1 MAVKK
6 KIVLLGDSA
15 VGKTSLIRRYVFD
28 KFDDT
33 YITTI
38 GSKVTRKELMIRKGD
53 RKVELNLI
61 IWDILGRRGYTSI
74 HARTFA
80 GVHGAFL
87 VSDLTRRETL
97 ASLERYWIPLLFKVV
112 EYVPLVFVCNKNDL
126 MNEVEFDLEDLDA
139 IASRYN
145 IGFEDELPEN
155 LSPSYSTSAK
165 TGSNVEKAFES
176 LGHFILS
183 ENIPSDPIKEMYEA
197 LVAMGIQQQ
206 TEVRTPLGALDAI
219 FVDVCEEFDDDRLA
233 MSILRQEISRA
244 GIDIR
249 SPSKEGLLK
258 VVEYLAEAESEYRDT
273 KIVLANKERRMK
285 WVRSVRKYE

>member
-1 MAVKK
+1 
-6 KIVLLGDSA
+6 
-15 VGKTSLIRRYVFD
+15 
-28 KFDDT
+28 
-33 YITTI
+33 
-38 GSKVTRKELMIRKGD
+38 
-53 RKVELNLI
+53 
-61 IWDILGRRGYTSI
+61 
-74 HARTFA
+74 
-80 GVHGAFL
+80 
-87 VSDLTRRETL
+87 
-97 ASLERYWIPLLFKVV
+97 
-112 EYVPLVFVCNKNDL
+112 
-126 MNEVEFDLEDLDA
+126 
-139 IASRYN
+139 
-145 IGFEDELPEN
+145 